1 LQLIYDIIFN
11 PVFMAIFLFFIAMF
25 LMYAKVTDMNLKE
38 RAISIS
44 TSLIIKRIRKDEEA
58 HLKNKQMDLLGLN
71 KDGFAKKYRDLVQ
84 SILISLKLTMFKVE
98 NFTSFIVFMMIIIAT
113 VFSIVFDSII
123 IGIMFS
129 VPCVIAFVAML
140 TTITRSSIR
149 ANDNRVMDAL
159 DIICPAI
166 DNSVNAAIRGSM
178 DGFDPKIKPKF
189 QDFLDNQDA
198 RNMLFREAVAE
209 LKDELGPR
217 ATEFVKK
224 ALMFYETGDEGMN
237 EIFMDIVELNSLTR
251 SINAKSDE
259 KFKEQNYQLIGSS
272 TIILL
277 FLGFAMTNSLT
288 GELLRTAFIGK
299 LIAVTCISLTIT
311 AFAAVQIIQMTINYD
326 KLTE

>member
-1 LQLIYDIIFN
+1 MQLIYDILFN
-11 PVFMAIFLFFIAMF
+11 PVVMAVFLFFIAMF
-25 LMYAKVTDMNLKE
+25 LMYAKLTNMNLKE
-38 RAISIS
+38 KALSIT
-44 TSLIIKRIRKDEEA
+44 TSLIANRIRKDEEA

-71 KDGFAKKYRDLVQ
+71 KDGFSKKYRDLIQ

-98 NFTSFIVFMMIIIAT
+98 NFTSFVVFLMIVIAT
-113 VFSIVFDSII
+113 IFSIVFDSII

-129 VPCVIAFVAML
+129 VPCVIAFIAML
-140 TTITRSSIR
+140 TTMTRSSIR

-166 DNSVNAAIRGSM
+166 DNSVNAAIRSSM
-178 DGFDPKIKPKF
+178 DGFDPKIKHKF

-198 RNMLFREAVAE
+198 RNMLFREAIVE
-209 LKDELGPR
+209 LRDELGPR
-217 ATEFVKK
+217 ANEFAKK

-272 TIILL
+272 SIILL
-277 FLGFAMTNSLT
+277 FLGFTMTNELT
-288 GELLRTAFIGK
+288 GELLRTSFMGK
-299 LIAVTCISLTIT
+299 LVAVLCISLAIMG
-311 AFAAVQIIQMTINYD
+311 FAAVQIIQMTINYD